1 MLNGLRSRLTY
12 ANVMATVALFLVV
25 AGGGAYAAS
34 KLKNGSVTSA
44 KLAKGAVT
52 NSKLA
57 KGAVTNSK
65 LADGA
70 VTNPKLA
77 NGAVTNPKLANGAVT
92 NPKLADGA
100 VTNPKIAAGAVTAD
114 KLGPGII
121 GSGGPPSGPAG
132 GALTGSYPNPTLSAG
147 AVGTANFGT
156 IPAVRVHESAN
167 QSIPTSTITAI
178 AFDQERYD
186 TAGMHDPASNTLLT
200 APVSGIY
207 LLTGQV
213 IWAANATGLRDLA
226 LIRSSGLTISESDS
240 MPGSNLFDP
249 TTQIQT
255 VVQLAAGD
263 SVKLVAL
270 QTSGGSLNIH
280 SDGVSGDRDPVFT
293 MTWLAPGP

>member
-1 MLNGLRSRLTY
+1 MARKLFGGVREKLTY
-12 ANVMATVALFLVV
+12 ANVTATLALFLVV

-34 KLKNGSVTSA
+34 KLKNGSVTNS

-70 VTNPKLA
+70 VTNPK
-77 NGAVTNPKLANGAVT
+77 
-92 NPKLADGA
+92 
-100 VTNPKIAAGAVTAD
+100 IAAGAVTAD
-114 KLGPGII
+114 KLGPGVI

-147 AVGTANFGT
+147 TVGTANFGT
-156 IPAVRVHESAN
+156 IPAVRVHKAAD
-167 QSIPTSTITAI
+167 QSIPNGSSTAI
-178 AFDQERYD
+178 VFDEERYD

-207 LLTGQV
+207 LVTGQV
-213 IWAANATGLRDLA
+213 LWAGNATGLRDLA
-226 LIRSSGLTISESDS
+226 VIRSSGPVISESDS
-240 MPGSNLFDP
+240 LPGSNLFLP
-249 TTQIQT
+249 TTLVQT
-255 VVQLAAGD
+255 VVRLAAGD
-263 SVKLVAL
+263 SVKLAAL
-270 QTSGGSLNIH
+270 QTSGGSLNIN
-280 SDGVSGDRDPVFT
+280 SDGVSGNDETPVFT